1 MPQLKGKP
9 VSVRKAVK
17 EAAKAVEWCID
28 APVAEEERAVIT
40 RFFSATRRSQLLWWG
55 SWYADTWDWPDGGH
69 HVAHAWVEAPNPFSR
84 YALLFLQDGDTADGE
99 AWGVKDGCV
108 ALEFTEDG
116 LEPLWPELEV
126 WFAQSF
132 AELEPFLMSPPA
144 RTLEAALK
152 RLAVLPGRLTTR
164 AEVTGWLSH
173 ESEAV
178 REAAIA
184 ALPSIRIE

>member
-1 MPQLKGKP
+1 MPQSKGKP
-9 VSVRKAVK
+9 VSIRKAVT
-17 EAAKAVEWCID
+17 EAAKAVESFIG
-28 APVAEEERAVIT
+28 APVTEEERAAIT
-40 RFFSATRRSQLLWWG
+40 RFFSHARRSQLLWWG
-55 SWYADTWDWPDGGH
+55 SWYADTWDWPEGGQD
-69 HVAHAWVEAPNPFSR
+69 VAHAWVEAPNPFSR

-99 AWGVKDGCV
+99 AWGVKDNCV
-108 ALEFTEDG
+108 ALEFTDEG
-116 LEPLWPELEV
+116 LEPPWPELEI
-126 WFAQSF
+126 WFAPSF
-132 AELEPFLMSPPA
+132 AELEPFLMSPSA
-144 RTLEAALK
+144 RTLEPALK